1 MSLRMEADA
10 LHMLTRERAERSPT
24 SPPLNATNISYT
36 SFFTIIQT
44 DQPSLRSISQ
54 GTLRKSHYY
63 LWFNPRDRRP
73 LPLLTSDFL
82 SRCCLPHT
90 AFSDLITKQNKT
102 KSPPNLLHLT
112 FIGIIFGDLAFI
124 RRTMRYDPPISQVIL
139 CYCGTLTRKTV
150 WKLHVN
156 PWSWN
161 GANIDTRLK
170 KNSVFRAGK
179 PENCK
184 WGVSRK
190 RKWKS

>member
-1 MSLRMEADA
+1 M
-10 LHMLTRERAERSPT
+10 
-24 SPPLNATNISYT
+24 
-36 SFFTIIQT
+36 
-44 DQPSLRSISQ
+44 
-54 GTLRKSHYY
+54 
-63 LWFNPRDRRP
+63 LWFKYESAQSINSLCLHWVSDSIEQEVNPSNLETRDFQNLRLRLLGHFLARRRP
-73 LPLLTSDFL
+73 GLNWHHTSEP
-82 SRCCLPHT
+82 RCCLPHT